1 MNTAKIVI
9 IEDQLIPAYDMRR
22 QLNDLGYK
30 VTGVFTMAEEAL
42 QFLEENLGKELFPEV
57 IIADISLRGKMNGLE
72 ASRQIN
78 AKYDCAVI
86 ITTGLFNMKE
96 VEEAL
101 SSRPAFFI
109 LKPFDIFYTHICV
122 QMAIHQQRLEKE
134 NAYLKKQIKILTS
147 DKKTD

>member
-9 IEDQLIPAYDMRR
+9 IEDQLIPAFDMRR
-22 QLNDLGYK
+22 QLNDLGYN
-30 VTGVFTMAEEAL
+30 VTGVFITAEETL
-42 QFLEENLGKELFPEV
+42 SFLEDNVDKELFPEV
-57 IIADISLRGKMNGLE
+57 IITDISLAGKMNGLE

-86 ITTGLFNMKE
+86 ISTGLFNIKLI
-96 VEEAL
+96 EEAL

-122 QMAIHQQRLEKE
+122 QMAIYQRRLEKE
-134 NAYLKKQIKILTS
+134 NTCLKEQIGMLRSGK
-147 DKKTD
+147 